1 MVLGLILLNGVFSGA
16 EIAVL
21 SLRKTRLAELVDEG
35 NRSAGWVLSLRQNP
49 ERFLATVQVGIT
61 VVGATAAAFGGSSVA
76 ARLQPL
82 LEPLVG
88 ERAEQLSLVIVVAGV
103 SYLSLVLGELVPKS
117 LALRAA
123 ESYALLIARP
133 LAWLSWVTQP
143 MVWLL
148 TLSSNLVLRLFG
160 DKTSFSESRL
170 SSEELQQ
177 LVEEAAST
185 GVVHESAGDIAS
197 RALAFSELD
206 AATVMVPRSRMVAV
220 SAKASLDELAEVAVN
235 SGHSR
240 VLVYRTST
248 DDIVGFVNLREVLA
262 KARKEPDLA
271 LDSVLHPV
279 PFVPTSM
286 AAPTL
291 LRDLQRR
298 RMQLAVVVDE
308 QGTIRGLVTI
318 EDLLEELVGE
328 ILSEHDRPV
337 GLFQHEPDGSVLVD
351 AATPLHELNRE
362 LGWELPEGENFRT
375 VGGLVL
381 ALAGRIPTS
390 GDRVRADGHEI
401 EVVEA
406 SHRKVKRVR
415 VRPSSPDLG
424 T

>member
-21 SLRKTRLAELVDEG
+21 SLRKTRLQELIDEG
-35 NRSAGWVLSLRQNP
+35 NRSAGWVLALRQHP

-61 VVGATAAAFGGSSVA
+61 VIGATAAAFGGASVA
-76 ARLQPL
+76 TRLQPL
-82 LEPLVG
+82 LVPLLG
-88 ERAEQLSLVIVVAGV
+88 DRAEQAALAIVVAGV

-123 ESYALLIARP
+123 ESYALLISRP
-133 LAWLSWVTQP
+133 LSWISWVAQP
-143 MVWLL
+143 LVWLL

-177 LVEEAAST
+177 LVEEAASA
-185 GVVHESAGDIAS
+185 GVVHQSAGDIAS
-197 RALAFSELD
+197 RALAFSEID
-206 AATVMVPRSRMVAV
+206 AATAMVPRSRMVSV
-220 SAKASLDELAEVAVN
+220 PITASLDDLAEIAVQ
-235 SGHSR
+235 SGHTR
-240 VLVYRTST
+240 VLVYRANT
-248 DDIVGFVNLREVLA
+248 DDIVGFVNLREVLGRG
-262 KARKEPDLA
+262 RKDPA
-271 LDSVLHPV
+271 LSLESVLHPV

-291 LRDLQRR
+291 LRDMQRR
-298 RMQLAVVVDE
+298 RTQLAVVVDE

-337 GLFQHEPDGSVLVD
+337 GLFQREPDGSVLVD

-375 VGGLVL
+375 IGGLVL
-381 ALAGRIPTS
+381 ELAGRIPTN
-390 GDRVRADGHEI
+390 GDRVEAEGHEI

-406 SHRKVKRVR
+406 SHRRVKRVR
-415 VRPSSPDLG
+415 IRPPSVEV